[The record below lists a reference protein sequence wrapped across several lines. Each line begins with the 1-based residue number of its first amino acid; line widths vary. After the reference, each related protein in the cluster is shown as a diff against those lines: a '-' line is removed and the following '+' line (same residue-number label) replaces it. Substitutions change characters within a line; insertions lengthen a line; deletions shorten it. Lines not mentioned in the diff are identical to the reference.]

1 MNILSIGTDR
11 EICKTGSD
19 VQSRMMLYGPLV
31 TELHLHC
38 TIKNHA
44 GKEKIA
50 ENIWIHP
57 VTSWMKSISLCSKL
71 IKKYKIDVIVS
82 PDPFAKACFAM
93 ILAFVFRKKL
103 LLSVYGGN
111 IFDKNWKKLSVF
123 NKIYSV
129 IGRIIF
135 KYADAIQT
143 DGLETYDELKE
154 KYGAK
159 VFWKPMVP
167 ANIEAFLAIE
177 KDSHLNIELK
187 ESDNFTKNKVSVLY
201 VGRLIEQKNIPFLA
215 RVVREIRDKKL
226 NETSFTIVGDGP
238 LKHMLDGLDV
248 KILSKL
254 NREEIVERF
263 RESDMLILTSYFE
276 GFARVVM
283 EAGLAGIPVVTTRV
297 SGIQGIVENNVSG
310 YVLEQ
315 GDEKG
320 FIESVQELISNKNKR
335 NEMGKAIREK
345 AKSMLSIDMMI
356 KKQKEVYDYLD
367 IKQK

>member
-44 GKEKIA
+44 GEEKIA

-57 VTSWMKSISLCSKL
+57 TTSWIRSIFLCAKI
-71 IKKYKIDVIVS
+71 IKEKKIDVIVS
-82 PDPFAKACFAM
+82 PDPYAKAWISM
-93 ILAFVFRKKL
+93 LLVFIYRKKL

-111 IFDKNWKKLSVF
+111 IFDTNCKKLSIF
-123 NKIYSV
+123 NRIYSV
-129 IGRIIF
+129 IGRVVF
-135 KYADAIQT
+135 TYADAIQT
-143 DGLETYDELKE
+143 DGLETYNELKE

-167 ANIEAFLAIE
+167 ANIDAFLAIE
-177 KDSHLNIELK
+177 RDSNTEA
-187 ESDNFTKNKVSVLY
+187 KVGVLY

-215 RVVREIRDKKL
+215 RVIKEINNHNSDKV
-226 NETSFTIVGDGP
+226 SFIIVGDGP
-238 LKHMLDGLDV
+238 SKHVLDGLD
-248 KILSKL
+248 IEIFSKL
-254 NREEIVERF
+254 SREEIVAKYKEA
-263 RESDMLILTSYFE
+263 DMLILTSYFE

-283 EAGLAGIPVVTTRV
+283 EAGLAGIPVVTTHV
-297 SGIQGIVENNVSG
+297 SGIQGIVENNESG

-320 FIESVQELISNKNKR
+320 FIESVQELISDKNKR